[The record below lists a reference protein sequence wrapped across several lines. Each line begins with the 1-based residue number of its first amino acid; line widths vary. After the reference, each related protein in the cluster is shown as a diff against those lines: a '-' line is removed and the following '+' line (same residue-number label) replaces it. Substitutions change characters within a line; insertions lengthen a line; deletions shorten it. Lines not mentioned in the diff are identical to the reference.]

1 MLLIRTRTR
10 IIGVGIPQAM
20 KQASSLVLSMAAWAL
35 VASTLL
41 VATASAT
48 PSGQSPGQQP
58 PAASDPAADPAAGL
72 FWQTCG
78 ECHDGTRIVSTR
90 RTKPEWEQV
99 IHKMIEEGA
108 SGSAKD
114 FETIF
119 GYLLRH
125 HGKVFINTATPD
137 EISMIVGISKKDAEA
152 IVAARKASGSFADL
166 EAVKKVPD
174 IDVKALDEHK
184 DAVAF

>member
-1 MLLIRTRTR
+1 
-10 IIGVGIPQAM
+10 M
-20 KQASSLVLSMAAWAL
+20 KHALSFPIVVAICAL
-35 VASTLL
+35 AASTLV
-41 VATASAT
+41 VATLSAT
-48 PSGQSPGQQP
+48 PTDQSAEQQP
-58 PAASDPAADPAAGL
+58 SGATDPAADPAAGL

-90 RTKPEWEQV
+90 RTRPEWEQV

-108 SGSAKD
+108 TGTPKD

-125 HGKVFINTATPD
+125 HGKVYINTATPD
-137 EISMIVGISKKDAEA
+137 EIATIVGLSAKDAEA
-152 IVAARKASGSFADL
+152 IVAARKTTGSFADL
-166 EAVKKVPD
+166 EAVKKVPG
-174 IDVKALDEHK
+174 IDVKKLEEHK

>member
-1 MLLIRTRTR
+1 MKHAHA
-10 IIGVGIPQAM
+10 IPVVIAIC
-20 KQASSLVLSMAAWAL
+20 AL
-35 VASTLL
+35 AASTL
-41 VATASAT
+41 VVATPSATASGQSAEQ
-48 PSGQSPGQQP
+48 PSGGADS
-58 PAASDPAADPAAGL
+58 AADPAAGL

-90 RTKPEWEQV
+90 RTKPEWEQI

-108 SGSAKD
+108 TGTPKD

-125 HGKVFINTATPD
+125 HGKVYINTATAD
-137 EISMIVGISKKDAEA
+137 EIATIVGLSAKDADA
-152 IVAARKASGSFADL
+152 IVAARKATGSFADL

-174 IDVKALDEHK
+174 IDVKRLEEHK